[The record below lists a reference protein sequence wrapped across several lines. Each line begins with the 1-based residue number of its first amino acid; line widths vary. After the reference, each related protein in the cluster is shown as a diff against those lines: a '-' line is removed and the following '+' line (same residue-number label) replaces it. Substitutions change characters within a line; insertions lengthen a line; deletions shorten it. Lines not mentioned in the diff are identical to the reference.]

1 MGISNS
7 LSQVVT
13 NPFQL
18 DRLAKRFHALG
29 EPTRLKIMELLSQGE
44 KSVGTLAEILGMSQ
58 PSVSHHLK
66 TLRLARFART
76 RRQGKQIFYSI
87 NDGSLGQMLSEGV
100 TRLVA
105 ES

>member
-1 MGISNS
+1 MD
-7 LSQVVT
+7 
-13 NPFQL
+13 PPQL

-29 EPTRLKIMELLSQGE
+29 EPTRLKIMEILSQGE
-44 KSVGTLAEILGMSQ
+44 KSVGYLAETLGMSQ

-100 TRLVA
+100 SRLVTEA
-105 ES
+105 S